1 MLSEEVPHLQASF
14 DPTVV
19 FGGVTQYIVWMVIC
33 WIITLVLI
41 LVVGRKLTLIPTN
54 KFVNTVEYGYQF
66 VRNDMGEG
74 IIGHGFKKH
83 VPFLATLF
91 FFILISNFV
100 GLIPGCKTPTGT
112 ISVTWAL
119 ATISFVYFNVWGI
132 KAKGGLTYLKSFAP
146 AGLPKVMVPIIWF
159 LELIST
165 CIRWLTPFLAT
176 LFFFI
181 LISNFV
187 GLIPGCKTPTGTISV
202 TWALAT
208 ISFIYFNVW
217 GIKAKGGL
225 TYLKSFAPAGLPKVM
240 VPIIWFLEL
249 ISTCIRWL
257 TLAVRLYGNMFAGHM
272 VLGIFALASSVF
284 LTCGIQALDPIS
296 GVLSLPWFLLLI
308 AMYAL
313 ETLVAFLQAYVF
325 TVLSAVYVQIATSA
339 H

>member
-1 MLSEEVPHLQASF
+1 M
-14 DPTVV
+14 
-19 FGGVTQYIVWMVIC
+19 
-33 WIITLVLI
+33 LI

-83 VPFLATLF
+83 V
-91 FFILISNFV
+91 
-100 GLIPGCKTPTGT
+100 
-112 ISVTWAL
+112 
-119 ATISFVYFNVWGI
+119 
-132 KAKGGLTYLKSFAP
+132 
-146 AGLPKVMVPIIWF
+146 
-159 LELIST
+159 
-165 CIRWLTPFLAT
+165 PFLAT

-272 VLGIFALASSVF
+272 ILGIFALMTTIF
-284 LTCGIQALDPIS
+284 LQCSIEAMNFVIG
-296 GVLSLPWFLLLI
+296 LPAIAWVLLLI
-308 AMYAL
+308 VMYAM
-313 ETLVAFLQAYVF
+313 ECLVAFLQAYVF
-325 TVLSAVYVQIATSA
+325 SILTAVYVGLAVSES

>member
-1 MLSEEVPHLQASF
+1 
-14 DPTVV
+14 
-19 FGGVTQYIVWMVIC
+19 MVIC

-132 KAKGGLTYLKSFAP
+132 KAKGGL
-146 AGLPKVMVPIIWF
+146 GLPEV
-159 LELIST
+159 LRS
-165 CIRWLTPFLAT
+165 
-176 LFFFI
+176 
-181 LISNFV
+181 
-187 GLIPGCKTPTGTISV
+187 
-202 TWALAT
+202 
-208 ISFIYFNVW
+208 
-217 GIKAKGGL
+217 GGP
-225 TYLKSFAPAGLPKVM
+225 S
-240 VPIIWFLEL
+240 E
-249 ISTCIRWL
+249 
-257 TLAVRLYGNMFAGHM
+257 GHGADHL
-272 VLGIFALASSVF
+272 VLGAHLHLHPLAHARRPTLRQHVRRPHGARHLRPGHPACSSPAASRRIEPHQPA
-284 LTCGIQALDPIS
+284 CCRCPGS
-296 GVLSLPWFLLLI
+296 LLLI